1 MRKLEL
7 NTGELLEMRKQ
18 GMSNAEIA
26 KSLDVSV
33 PTITRRIGAQRRR
46 GEKLT
51 GISKLPPEEKAPQI
65 LMITQ
70 SLAINGFAFKISHL
84 DGRID
89 ISPPDGQNLV
99 GMTVNVQELDDLV
112 SALKAV
118 MKICRT
124 E

>member
-33 PTITRRIGAQRRR
+33 PTITRRIGPSRRR
-46 GEKLT
+46 GEKLE

-65 LMITQ
+65 MMINQ
-70 SLAINGFAFKISHL
+70 QVAINGFTFDISHL
-84 DGRID
+84 DGHITILPSNTSGDRM
-89 ISPPDGQNLV
+89 SV
-99 GMTVNVQELDDLV
+99 SVKELDDLI

-118 MKICRT
+118 VKICQT
-124 E
+124 ES

>member
-33 PTITRRIGAQRRR
+33 PTITRRIGTQRQR
-46 GEKLT
+46 GEKLK
-51 GISKLPPEEKAPQI
+51 GISKLPPAEQEAQI
-65 LMITQ
+65 MMITQ
-70 SLAINGFAFKISHL
+70 QMAVNGFTFFVNHGEKTVGINSPTDSYGGIFL
-84 DGRID
+84 NID
-89 ISPPDGQNLV
+89 Q
-99 GMTVNVQELDDLV
+99 LDDLM
-112 SALKAV
+112 SALEAV
-118 MKICRT
+118 IKICRT